1 MTIILIIM
9 YIFVIT
15 WYYIRYT
22 LIKQILILKLII
34 KIHISKIRLKLQ
46 NQFQIILLLHSLE

>member
-22 LIKQILILKLII
+22 PIKQIGILKLII
-34 KIHISKIRLKLQ
+34 KIISKIRLKLQ